1 MLIFN
6 VLLGPGEQLGDS
18 GRGRGVPSTLG
29 HIRGPSQGQKIR
41 VWTVRFT
48 KDTKILAWTVK
59 RQDSCGDSKTPR
71 FLCGQQD
78 LHKNASFRWIAR
90 KNDVRAARFK
100 YGRYR
105 GRLMGGRLP
114 PGK

>member
-1 MLIFN
+1 MPRFLR
-6 VLLGPGEQLGDS
+6 GQLNA
-18 GRGRGVPSTLG
+18 
-29 HIRGPSQGQKIR
+29 
-41 VWTVRFT
+41 
-48 KDTKILAWTVK
+48 KILAWTVK
-59 RQDSCGDSKTPR
+59 RQESCGDSKTSR

>member
-1 MLIFN
+1 MLIVN

-48 KDTKILAWTVK
+48 KDTSKTPRFLRGQLNAKILAWTVK

-71 FLCGQQD
+71 FLWGQ
-78 LHKNASFRWIAR
+78 
-90 KNDVRAARFK
+90 
-100 YGRYR
+100 
-105 GRLMGGRLP
+105 
-114 PGK
+114 